1 MGHILNITAGQQW
14 YLIHWKNM
22 KRAKHIVKMQSGK
35 IFPTETKVQKVG
47 KHWLK
52 EFEYRSQM

>member
-35 IFPTETKVQKVG
+35 IFPTETTVQKMG